1 MKLQTKRL
9 VWAGAVLAAAL
20 LAWLAQR
27 EPVQLASVA
36 SVTRGPMETSFS
48 EEGKT
53 RLKQRYVVAAPVAGW
68 LRRITLAP
76 GDAVAT
82 GQVVAQ
88 IEPGR
93 SALLDPRARS
103 QAQAEVSS
111 ARSAGQAA
119 RARATAADTAQAV
132 AAQEL
137 DRLSRLQAAGMVSQ
151 GQLDTVRARAAQA
164 RAELDAA
171 RADEQISAQRLQAAL
186 ASLASETGNPKAGGR
201 VLEVTAPAAGVVL
214 KRPLDSAL
222 PVPMGQVL
230 LEIGDT
236 AAIEIEVE
244 ALSTEAVRLARGQAA
259 RITRWGGEGV
269 LQAVVT
275 RVEPSAFTKVSAL
288 GVEEQRTRVLLEI
301 QSPRQSWPTLGE
313 GYGVEVEFI
322 LQQASDVLQ
331 VPASALFRWGEGWA
345 VYRLEAGQAR
355 RTPVK
360 LGMRSATSAQVL
372 EGLQAGQSVVVQPD
386 DRIQDGTRIKEVK
399 TPATRH

>member
-1 MKLQTKRL
+1 MKIQRKYL
-9 VWAGAVLAAAL
+9 VWAIAAVAVLML
-20 LAWLAQR
+20 LWLSQR
-27 EPVQLASVA
+27 EPVQMASVA
-36 SVTRGPMETSFS
+36 KVARGPLEISFS

-53 RLKQRYVVAAPVAGW
+53 RLKQRFVVAAPVAG
-68 LRRITLAP
+68 LLKRMTLMP
-76 GDAVAT
+76 GDTVAA

-111 ARSAGQAA
+111 AHSAGQAA
-119 RARATAADTAQAV
+119 RARATAALTAQTV

-137 DRLSRLQAAGMVSQ
+137 DRLTRLQAAGMVSQ
-151 GQLDTVRARAAQA
+151 EQLDSVRARAAQA

-171 RADEQISAQRLQAAL
+171 RADEQISAQRLQAAQ
-186 ASLASETGNPKAGGR
+186 ASLAADAGNPQLGGR
-201 VLEVTAPAAGVVL
+201 VLDVLAPAAGVVL

-236 AAIEIEVE
+236 AALEIEVE
-244 ALSTEAVRLARGQAA
+244 ALSTDAVRLARGQAA
-259 RITRWGGEGV
+259 RITRWGGPGV

-301 QSPRQSWPTLGE
+301 ASPRQTWAALGD
-313 GYGVEVEFI
+313 GYRVEVEFV

-331 VPASALFRWGEGWA
+331 VPASALFRVGEGWA
-345 VYRLEAGQAR
+345 VYRLDEGRSR
-355 RTPVK
+355 RTPVT
-360 LGMRSATSAQVL
+360 LGMRSATAAQVL
-372 EGLQAGQSVVVQPD
+372 EGLEAGQTVIVQPD
-386 DRIQDGTRIKEVK
+386 DRIQEGTRIR
-399 TPATRH
+399 PGGA

>member
-1 MKLQTKRL
+1 MKTRTQRL
-9 VWAGAVLAAAL
+9 AWTAAVLAVAV
-20 LAWLAQR
+20 LAWLSQR
-27 EPVQLASVA
+27 EPVQMASVA
-36 SVTRGPMETSFS
+36 QAVRGPMEVSFS

-53 RLKQRYVVAAPVAGW
+53 RLKQRYVVAAPVAGL

-76 GDAVAT
+76 GDAVAA

-103 QAQAEVSS
+103 QAQAEASS

-119 RARATAADTAQAV
+119 RARAAAALTAQAV

-171 RADEQISAQRLQAAL
+171 RADEQISVQRLQAAQ
-186 ASLASETGNPKAGGR
+186 ASLASDTGNPRSGSR
-201 VLEVTAPAAGVVL
+201 VLDVTSPAAGVVL
-214 KRPLDSAL
+214 KRPLDSAV

-236 AAIEIEVE
+236 AAMEIEVE
-244 ALSTEAVRLARGQAA
+244 ALSTDAVRLARGQPA

-301 QSPRQSWPTLGE
+301 QSPRTTWATLGE
-313 GYGVEVEFI
+313 GYRVEVEFI
-322 LQQASDVLQ
+322 LQQAHDVLQ
-331 VPASALFRWGEGWA
+331 VPASALFRLGEGWA
-345 VYRLEAGQAR
+345 VYRLEHGRAR
-355 RTPVK
+355 RTPVQ
-360 LGMRSATSAQVL
+360 LGMRSATAAQVL
-372 EGLQAGQSVVVQPD
+372 EGLQAGQTVIVQPD
-386 DRIQDGTRIKEVK
+386 DRIQDGTRIKPGG
-399 TPATRH
+399 T

>member
-1 MKLQTKRL
+1 MKSQTKRL
-9 VWAGAVLAAAL
+9 AWLSAVLAVAL
-20 LAWLAQR
+20 LAWLTQR

-36 SVTRGPMETSFS
+36 QVSRGSMELSFS

-53 RLKQRYVVAAPVAGW
+53 RLKQRYVVAAPVAGL
-68 LRRITLAP
+68 LRRISLAP
-76 GDAVAT
+76 GDAVRA

-103 QAQAEVSS
+103 LAQAEVAS

-119 RARATAADTAQAV
+119 RARAAAAETAQRV

-137 DRLSRLQAAGMVSQ
+137 DRLTRLQAAGMVSQ
-151 GQLDTVRARAAQA
+151 AQLDSVRARAAQA
-164 RAELDAA
+164 SAELDAA
-171 RADEQISAQRLQAAL
+171 RADEQISAQRLRAAQ
-186 ASLASETGNPKAGGR
+186 ASLTAEAGNPGSGSR
-201 VLEVTAPAAGVVL
+201 VLDVTSPVAGVVL

-236 AAIEIEVE
+236 AAMEIEVE
-244 ALSTEAVRLARGQAA
+244 ALSTDAVRLARGQLA
-259 RITRWGGEGV
+259 RITRWGGDGV

-301 QSPRQSWPTLGE
+301 QSARQSWATLGE
-313 GYGVEVEFI
+313 GYRVEVEFI

-331 VPASALFRWGEGWA
+331 VPASALFRMGEGWA
-345 VYRLEAGQAR
+345 VYRLEDGRAR
-355 RTPVK
+355 RTSVK
-360 LGMRSATSAQVL
+360 LGRRSAVAAQVL
-372 EGLQAGQSVVVQPD
+372 EGLQAGQTVIVQPD
-386 DRIQDGTRIKEVK
+386 DRIQDGTRIKPGGV
-399 TPATRH
+399 